1 MSSEESMDSARVSK
15 YLNPARKE
23 KKWWAEE
30 DEEGEEESDI
40 GRGRNEAIE
49 GTRNPRDYW
58 MRSSM

>member
-1 MSSEESMDSARVSK
+1 MDSARVSK

>member
-1 MSSEESMDSARVSK
+1 MDSARVSK

-40 GRGRNEAIE
+40 GRGRNE
-49 GTRNPRDYW
+49 GTRNQRDHW
-58 MRSSM
+58 MRLSVLFLM

>member
-40 GRGRNEAIE
+40 GRGRNE
-49 GTRNPRDYW
+49 GTRNQRDHW
-58 MRSSM
+58 MR